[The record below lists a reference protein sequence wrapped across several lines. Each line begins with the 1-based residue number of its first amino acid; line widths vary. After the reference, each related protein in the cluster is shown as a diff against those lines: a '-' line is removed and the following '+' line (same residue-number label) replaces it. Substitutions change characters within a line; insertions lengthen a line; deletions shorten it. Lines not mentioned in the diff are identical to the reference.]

1 MIIRYLM
8 VCTAKKMSKRV
19 SEEEGRESCSNRV
32 LAETLGVEARSL
44 DRLPRAEFLPG
55 FFSVCLQTL
64 DPTTPREHAVTRK
77 IVLMK

>member
-1 MIIRYLM
+1 
-8 VCTAKKMSKRV
+8 MSRRAVKEHLI
-19 SEEEGRESCSNRV
+19 EEEGRESCSNRV
-32 LAETLGVEARSL
+32 FAETLGVEARSL

-55 FFSVCLQTL
+55 FFSACLQTL